1 MSEGNV
7 QIIRAAFEAWER
19 GGMVSALDFLAPE
32 IEWKVRTDL
41 PDAQLYRGHDGIRE
55 LMSHFDEVMEDM
67 WFEHQELIPAG
78 DDQVLAALRWGGR
91 GKGSGADF
99 DEAREAWV
107 FTVRAGKIARVEE
120 FATREQALT
129 AVGQEDA
136 GQTSHP

>member
-1 MSEGNV
+1 LST
-7 QIIRAAFEAWER
+7 R
-19 GGMVSALDFLAPE
+19 
-32 IEWKVRTDL
+32 
-41 PDAQLYRGHDGIRE
+41 
-55 LMSHFDEVMEDM
+55 
-67 WFEHQELIPAG
+67 ELIPVG

-120 FATREQALT
+120 FATKEQALT

-136 GQTSHP
+136 GQTRTPD

>member
-1 MSEGNV
+1 M
-7 QIIRAAFEAWER
+7 A
-19 GGMVSALDFLAPE
+19 SALDFLAPE

-67 WFEHQELIPAG
+67 WFEHQELIPVG
-78 DDQVLAALRWGGR
+78 DDQVLAV
-91 GKGSGADF
+91 DF

-120 FATREQALT
+120 FATRERAL
-129 AVGQEDA
+129 AAIGQRAA
-136 GQTSHP
+136 GAPRGAR